1 MPGGAV
7 RINFVIS
14 ASGRDLVLP
23 ERAEGSAGTETRES
37 MVQLRIFLIRAA
49 LGAFFAYFLARFFIP
64 SASPGLIVV
73 MAALLVFFAYV
84 FEGLRKR

>member
-1 MPGGAV
+1 
-7 RINFVIS
+7 
-14 ASGRDLVLP
+14 
-23 ERAEGSAGTETRES
+23 
-37 MVQLRIFLIRAA
+37 MVQLRIFLFRAA

-64 SASPGLIVV
+64 SASPGLIIV